1 LVQHIPDTGAFHEN
15 FATRSYTM
23 KSKYLM
29 ITLCVTSLALSG
41 CASKYV
47 ESDQYSGFLKDYSAL
62 KEEKSPSG
70 AAVMRWIDPKVD
82 ANKFS
87 SVYIEPSQLY
97 PKPQATEKIP
107 DSTLQGITQY
117 YNQALQTQFSKVLPL
132 AKGPGPGVLVV
143 RPAITAV
150 SAKTKGL
157 RPYEVIPI
165 ALVAAGVSAATG
177 IRDQDTSLSTEAQFI
192 DASNNKVVAQVVR
205 KGAGAELENS
215 DQVMTAKDARA
226 VLDGWATD
234 MVKSFQQLKAKH

>member
-1 LVQHIPDTGAFHEN
+1 MQL
-15 FATRSYTM
+15 
-23 KSKYLM
+23 KSLAAS
-29 ITLCVTSLALSG
+29 LCVVSLALSG

-70 AAVMRWIDPKVD
+70 AAVMRWIDPNVNV
-82 ANKFS
+82 NKFS

-107 DSTLQGITQY
+107 DATLQGITRY

-165 ALVAAGVSAATG
+165 ALVAAGVSTVTG
-177 IRDQDTSLSTEAQFI
+177 IRDQDTSLSTEAQFL
-192 DASNNKVVAQVVR
+192 DAGTNKVVAQVVR

-215 DQVMTAKDARA
+215 DQVMTAKDAKA

-234 MVKSFQQLKAKH
+234 MVKSFEQLKAKH

>member
-1 LVQHIPDTGAFHEN
+1 MQA
-15 FATRSYTM
+15 
-23 KSKYLM
+23 KSLAAA
-29 ITLCVTSLALSG
+29 LCVCSLALSG

-47 ESDQYSGFLKDYSAL
+47 EPDQYSGFLKDYSAL

-70 AAVMRWIDPKVD
+70 AAVMRWIEPGLNV
-82 ANKFS
+82 NKFS
-87 SVYIEPSQLY
+87 SVYVEPSQLY

-177 IRDQDTSLSTEAQFI
+177 IRDQDTSLSTEAQFL

-205 KGAGAELENS
+205 KGAGADLDNS

-226 VLDGWATD
+226 VLDGWAID
-234 MVKSFQQLKAKH
+234 IVKSFEQLKSKH

>member
-1 LVQHIPDTGAFHEN
+1 
-15 FATRSYTM
+15 M
-23 KSKYLM
+23 
-29 ITLCVTSLALSG
+29 CSLALSG

-47 ESDQYSGFLKDYSAL
+47 EPDQYSGFLKDYSAL

-70 AAVMRWIDPKVD
+70 AAVMRWIEPGLNV
-82 ANKFS
+82 NKFS
-87 SVYIEPSQLY
+87 SVYVEPSQLY

-177 IRDQDTSLSTEAQFI
+177 IRDQDTSLSTEAQFL

-205 KGAGAELENS
+205 KGAGADLDNS

-226 VLDGWATD
+226 VLDGWAID
-234 MVKSFQQLKAKH
+234 IVKSFEQLKSKH